1 LYNLYTILEKKETS
15 MDEFDKKI
23 KEALNEVANGF
34 EASDDMKKRID
45 ENINKKENEMIVG
58 KDTK

>member
-1 LYNLYTILEKKETS
+1 

-23 KEALNEVANGF
+23 KEALNEVSNGF

>member
-1 LYNLYTILEKKETS
+1 

-34 EASDDMKKRID
+34 EASDDMKKKNRR
-45 ENINKKENEMIVG
+45 KY
-58 KDTK
+58 